1 MQDDTTTTAAGDAAA
16 TPRTAAPAAGAPPE
30 TDGSRRWYQD
40 LDRSQWRSLAAAN
53 LGWLF
58 DGFETYALI
67 LTAGVVLRRLDPA
80 APPSQIAFLTGATI
94 AVTLLGWGMGGIL
107 GGVFADYFG
116 RRRALLTSMV
126 LYAAFTGLSALSWS
140 WTAFLVLRF
149 VTGFALGSEW
159 GTGTS
164 LVAEM
169 WPAKARAKAAGF
181 MQCGLGLGFFIASA
195 VWYFVAP
202 IGPDSWRIMFAIGV
216 LPALF
221 ALWLRRKVPESQ
233 NWSSAAARRKALKA
247 RAATD
252 LTESERS
259 FTRLTLRQIMAD
271 PRLRK
276 LTILGSLMSLVTT
289 LAWWGISTWVPLYVS
304 GVAAGQGHSASAW
317 ASGAGMIYNAGAILG
332 YVAFGFLADRFGR
345 KPTVLLYFAASLVLT
360 PVLFLWTHSIGLV
373 VVVLIVNGFFTLGQY
388 TWMPVWLPEFYP
400 THLRATGAAFVFN
413 AARFIAF
420 LGPLLSGW
428 IISQLGGYGIAA
440 TVVGCIY
447 VLGIIVAPFCPET
460 RGRPLPE

>member
-1 MQDDTTTTAAGDAAA
+1 MDQVAVMKTGRLAGL
-16 TPRTAAPAAGAPPE
+16 RPAQ
-30 TDGSRRWYQD
+30 R
-40 LDRSQWRSLAAAN
+40 RSLMAAN

-67 LTAGVVLRRLDPA
+67 LTAGSVVHQFNPTTSAGRT
-80 APPSQIAFLTGATI
+80 SFLVGVTI

-126 LYAAFTGLSALSWS
+126 LYAGFTGLSALSWS
-140 WTAFLVLRF
+140 WTSFIVLRF

-164 LVAEM
+164 LIAEI
-169 WPAKARAKAAGF
+169 WPAESRAKAAGL

-195 VWYFVAP
+195 CWYFISPLGTDA
-202 IGPDSWRIMFAIGV
+202 WRYMFVIGV

-221 ALWLRRKVPESQ
+221 ALWMRRQVPESGQ
-233 NWSSAAARRKALKA
+233 WTAAQQQRADLRARPQQELNA
-247 RAATD
+247 
-252 LTESERS
+252 SERS
-259 FTRLTLRQIMAD
+259 YTRLTLRQIMVD

-289 LAWWGISTWVPLYVS
+289 LAWWGISTWVPAYVAS
-304 GVAAGQGHSASAW
+304 VAAGSGHGAASW
-317 ASGAGMIYNAGAILG
+317 ASRAGMIYNAGAIAG
-332 YVAFGFLADRFGR
+332 YISFGFIADRIGR
-345 KPTVLLYFAASLVLT
+345 KPAVMLYFGASLVLT
-360 PVLFLWTHSIGLV
+360 PVLFLWTHNLAAI
-373 VVVLIVNGFFTLGQY
+373 VVVLVVNGFFTLGQY

-400 THLRATGAAFVFN
+400 THLRATGTAFVFN
-413 AARFIAF
+413 AARFVAF
-420 LGPLLSGW
+420 LGPLLSGT
-428 IISQLGGYGIAA
+428 IIAHLGGYGIAA
-440 TVVGCIY
+440 TAVGMIY
-447 VLGIIVAPFCPET
+447 VLGLVVAPLCPET